1 VSDFAF
7 RSIEPAVERQAAQYA
22 FDNPVTI
29 EQLKKGAESGVT
41 AEDFIPVGGTLAR
54 DTIRKLYGA
63 QAQVEF
69 HSDLVAKHTDITRRI
84 DSGEI
89 ADLESLNNEL
99 RAPIDGA
106 VKSLASLDPAAAI
119 RLQAS
124 ASQSANTA
132 YKHGVLKFA
141 QDATNLASIT
151 SDRLRDNLLDAER
164 THMNTQFK
172 DQSPRDVRT
181 LYNERVDASQVA
193 LYRAAAAAGDS
204 KGALQKSEE
213 HKLDVRQVLLQS
225 FAENASSADHLANMD
240 KIRDGDFGHMKPLW
254 NTLTPKEKISVG
266 EMVAQK
272 VSSRIIAFNQK
283 QETQNQENERAVL
296 AALINGD
303 RSPAA
308 KALVREAY
316 MNKGIPKAVYEE
328 HKEPSDKKPTQA
340 QELLYLD
347 LRDAVVQGRNI
358 PQKDKERLT
367 PKQFVALRSLEG
379 DTQARQVVTRLNQR
393 AGDSGGLSFNA
404 PSIAKIKLELEDYRI
419 IVAKE
424 INNDGTPK
432 YQTAAIAD
440 EAFSRWRN
448 SVDIVAA
455 KKTMDDLTEVF
466 KKTAPGFNPAEKLD
480 INVYIERQGIDDDLA
495 KKLRTTYKR
504 YQAAK
509 ALYGPE

>member
-1 VSDFAF
+1 MKGDRLADDLLVGE
-7 RSIEPAVERQAAQYA
+7 RSHI
-22 FDNPVTI
+22 
-29 EQLKKGAESGVT
+29 T
-41 AEDFIPVGGTLAR
+41 AEF
-54 DTIRKLYGA
+54 
-63 QAQVEF
+63 
-69 HSDLVAKHTDITRRI
+69 S
-84 DSGEI
+84 
-89 ADLESLNNEL
+89 
-99 RAPIDGA
+99 
-106 VKSLASLDPAAAI
+106 
-119 RLQAS
+119 
-124 ASQSANTA
+124 
-132 YKHGVLKFA
+132 
-141 QDATNLASIT
+141 
-151 SDRLRDNLLDAER
+151 
-164 THMNTQFK
+164 
-172 DQSPRDVRT
+172 DQSPRDVLA
-181 LYNERVDASQVA
+181 LYNERIDANQVA
-193 LYRAAAAAGDS
+193 LYRASAAAGNAP
-204 KGALQKSEE
+204 GAMALAAE
-213 HKLDVRQVLLQS
+213 HKKDVRQVLLDS
-225 FAENASSADHLANMD
+225 FADNASSDDHLSNMD
-240 KIRDGDFGHMKPLW
+240 KIRDGNFGHMKPLW
-254 NTLTPKEKISVG
+254 ETLTSKEKVSVG
-266 EMVAQK
+266 AMVAQK

-308 KALVREAY
+308 KSLVREAY

-466 KKTAPGFNPAEKLD
+466 KQAAPGFNPAGKLD
-480 INVYIERQGIDDDLA
+480 IDVYIERQGINNDLA